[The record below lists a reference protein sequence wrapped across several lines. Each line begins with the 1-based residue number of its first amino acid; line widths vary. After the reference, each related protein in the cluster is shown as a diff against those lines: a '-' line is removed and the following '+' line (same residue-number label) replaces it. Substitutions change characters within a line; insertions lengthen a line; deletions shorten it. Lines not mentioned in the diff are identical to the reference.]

1 MNRMLRFPRNVWC
14 HRELWWRLTERE
26 ILGRYRGSILGMAW
40 SFITPLAMLA
50 VYTFIFSQVF
60 NARWGGLEQ
69 TGPLGFAINLFAG
82 LIVFNLFSECAMRAP
97 SLIVSNPNYVKK
109 VVFPLEILSCVAVGN
124 ALFHILTSLCILIVF
139 ELIAFQSIPLTLFW
153 LPLVWLPLT
162 LGSLACSWL
171 LSAAGVF
178 LRDIGQL
185 IGVGINMLMFL
196 SPIFFPLSALPE
208 RWQPLLRINP
218 LAQVIEQTRRVAVQG
233 VNPDLTYLLFGILIT
248 LLACELSFRGFQKS
262 KKAFADVL

>member
-1 MNRMLRFPRNVWC
+1 MRFPRNIWS

-26 ILGRYRGSILGMAW
+26 VLGRYRGSVLGIAW

-50 VYTFIFSQVF
+50 VYTFVFSQVF
-60 NARWGGLEQ
+60 KARWGDLEQ
-69 TGPLGFAINLFAG
+69 AGPLGFAINLFAG

-97 SLIVSNPNYVKK
+97 SLIVNNANYVKK

-124 ALFHILTSLCILIVF
+124 ACFHALTSLCILIAF
-139 ELIAFQSIPLTLFW
+139 ELIAFQALPLTLFW
-153 LPLVWLPLT
+153 LPLVWLPLI
-162 LGSLACSWL
+162 LGALAFTWL
-171 LSAAGVF
+171 LNTAGVF

-233 VNPDLTYLLFGILIT
+233 VNPDLTYLLIGTVVT
-248 LLACELSFRGFQKS
+248 LLACETSFRSFQKS